1 MKEAVTEEVT
11 EAAVTPSGDAAVIAA
26 NIAGVRQRI
35 LTACER
41 AGRAPDDVTLI
52 AVTKTQPPQRIASAY
67 AAGLRD
73 FGENYLQEAQGKI
86 GQPGLDW
93 PDARWHFIGHLQSNK
108 ARSIVALH
116 QTTPLLLQSL
126 DSIEL
131 AREVARRAIG
141 AQTTVPVLLE
151 VKLDDAPAKFGFDAE
166 RVLDDMAQ
174 IAQIDGLQVRGLMGI
189 APFASDPEMARPHF
203 RRLAG
208 LYAQMPPDSRAVLS
222 MGMTGD
228 FEVAIEEGATHVRI
242 GTAIFGSRAAKP

>member
-1 MKEAVTEEVT
+1 MEEAVTPGGN
-11 EAAVTPSGDAAVIAA
+11 AAIIAA

-35 LTACER
+35 LAACER
-41 AGRAPDDVTLI
+41 AGRRLDDVTLI
-52 AVTKTQPPQRIASAY
+52 AVTKTQSPQRIASAY
-67 AAGLRD
+67 AAGARD

-86 GQPGLDW
+86 GQPELDW

-131 AREVARRAIG
+131 AREVARRALG
-141 AQTTVPVLLE
+141 AQTTIPVLLE
-151 VKLDDAPAKFGFDAE
+151 VKLDAAPAKFGFDPDS
-166 RVLDDMAQ
+166 VLDDAAQ
-174 IAQIDGLQVRGLMGI
+174 VAKLDGLQVRGLMGM
-189 APFASDPEMARPHF
+189 APFGDDPELARPHF

-208 LYAQMPPDSRAVLS
+208 LYAQMPPESRAILS